1 MVTTTMFQNTFNL
14 LFILTCLIF
23 HTTRSFYLPGVAP
36 RDFKDGDVVDLKV
49 NSITSFMT
57 KLPYKYYSLKFCE
70 PEGGIKD
77 MAETLGEVLG
87 GDRIENSPYELFMGK
102 TEYCKVLCTKKL
114 NKADL
119 ALFRK
124 RIDQLYSVN
133 MIVDNLP
140 GATEIPPSLS
150 GEKDNI
156 FYETGWPIG
165 GHYCPNENER
175 VKDKCPGKRKYYL
188 HNHLSMKI
196 EYHQPEEGYLD
207 SITTD
212 DGTVVATEKKGIEN
226 KKAEIAKRVV
236 KFEIEPFSVRHTLIP
251 NKNDPTKKRAA
262 LCTDPSKQQLVHLW
276 DGYEQDISTDKETSV
291 TYTYDVVWIENK
303 ELKWA
308 SRWDVYLSMGNRYK
322 DDVHWFSIVNS
333 LLIVLFLTMMVA
345 MIMMRTLYRDLQRY
359 NRIPT
364 DEEKAEEKEESGWKL
379 VHADVFR
386 APPASMLFSV
396 MVGTG
401 VQCFGSAM
409 GILTFSALGFL
420 SPANRGSLLTALVVV
435 FVIMGMVGG
444 YHAARMYKTFK
455 GTAWQCVTLLTAF
468 GFPGV
473 LFGFFFI
480 LNLFVWGEAST
491 AAVPFPT
498 MLAVMALWFGV
509 SVPLTFFGAFLGFR
523 RSAYEY
529 PVRTAD
535 IPRQI
540 PPQSWYMNPLIVTLI
555 GGMLPFGAVF
565 VELFFILTSIWLDQ
579 YYYVFGFLL
588 IVVIVLLIT
597 CAEITIVLCYFQLCA
612 EDYRWWWQSFHVSG
626 SSAVYVFMYSV
637 YYFYTQLTIT
647 NSTATALFYGYTLM
661 ISIIFYFVT
670 GIVGF
675 SAMFHFN
682 RKIFGAV
689 KVD

>member
-1 MVTTTMFQNTFNL
+1 M
-14 LFILTCLIF
+14 
-23 HTTRSFYLPGVAP
+23 
-36 RDFKDGDVVDLKV
+36 
-49 NSITSFMT
+49 
-57 KLPYKYYSLKFCE
+57 
-70 PEGGIKD
+70 
-77 MAETLGEVLG
+77 
-87 GDRIENSPYELFMGK
+87 
-102 TEYCKVLCTKKL
+102 
-114 NKADL
+114 
-119 ALFRK
+119 
-124 RIDQLYSVN
+124 
-133 MIVDNLP
+133 
-140 GATEIPPSLS
+140 
-150 GEKDNI
+150 
-156 FYETGWPIG
+156 
-165 GHYCPNENER
+165 
-175 VKDKCPGKRKYYL
+175 
-188 HNHLSMKI
+188 
-196 EYHQPEEGYLD
+196 
-207 SITTD
+207 
-212 DGTVVATEKKGIEN
+212 
-226 KKAEIAKRVV
+226 
-236 KFEIEPFSVRHTLIP
+236 
-251 NKNDPTKKRAA
+251 
-262 LCTDPSKQQLVHLW
+262 
-276 DGYEQDISTDKETSV
+276 
-291 TYTYDVVWIENK
+291 
-303 ELKWA
+303 
-308 SRWDVYLSMGNRYK
+308 
-322 DDVHWFSIVNS
+322 
-333 LLIVLFLTMMVA
+333 
-345 MIMMRTLYRDLQRY
+345 QRY

-364 DEEKAEEKEESGWKL
+364 DEEKAEEQEESGWKL